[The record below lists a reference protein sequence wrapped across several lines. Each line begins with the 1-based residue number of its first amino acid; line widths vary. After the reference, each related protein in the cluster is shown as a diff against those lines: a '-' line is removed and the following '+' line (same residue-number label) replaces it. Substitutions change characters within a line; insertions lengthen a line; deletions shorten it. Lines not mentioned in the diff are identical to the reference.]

1 MVSLLVTASTVVLL
15 LVGILIQQYSNR
27 PRIPPN
33 AKLPPGPKGKP
44 IVGNLLDIPPKH
56 SWLKFKAWADEY
68 GPLYRISIFGR
79 NLVIVSTEKIANDL
93 LRERGNLYSSREQLP
108 MAARLMSQNLRP
120 LFLPYGDLWRRGR
133 KVMHNMTMHASATS
147 YQPVQIYES
156 ERLLCDLLRTPDK
169 YEQLFE
175 RYAAAVVMRLCY
187 GKTVDTGDEA
197 YVRDIL
203 QIVHTVERVASPGAY
218 LVDTFPA
225 LLWLPAWLAP
235 FKREAARLH
244 AFEIKVFRGL
254 LLEVRDQMQ
263 AGKGPR
269 CFSRTFLE
277 RQAEFGL
284 SDDEGAYVIGTL
296 FEAGAG
302 TTAAAMMSFVLCMC
316 HHPEWQTKIQQEVD
330 AVVGGDDGRVP
341 DFRDIP
347 QLPTCRAVIKE
358 VLRWRPVT
366 AGGVPH
372 ELIKDDVYDG
382 YFLPA
387 GTNVHANQWA
397 IHRDPD
403 LYPDPET
410 FNPARW
416 LSPAFPTTYREPLTK
431 FPNLQNYS
439 CFGFGRRICP
449 GMNIAE
455 NSLHLLVARIAWAA
469 HITPRAG
476 QPPPPLYDYTAGFNV
491 QPRPFA
497 FDLKPRSPQR
507 AARVEQ
513 VWEAGRRRD
522 PLDEVYTL

>member
-1 MVSLLVTASTVVLL
+1 MASLLFAAGTIVLL
-15 LVGILIQQYSNR
+15 LVGVFIQQYSNR
-27 PRIPPN
+27 WKIPPN

-44 IVGNLLDIPPKH
+44 FVGNLLDIPPQH
-56 SWLKFKAWADEY
+56 SWLKFKAWADQY
-68 GPLYRISIFGR
+68 GPIYRISIFGR
-79 NLVIVSTEKIANDL
+79 NLVMVSTEKIANDL

-108 MAARLMSQNLRP
+108 MAARLMSRNLRP
-120 LFLPYGDLWRRGR
+120 LFLPYGELWRRGR

-156 ERLLCDLLRTPDK
+156 ERLLYDLLRTPEK

-187 GKTVDTGDEA
+187 GKTVDTGDEE

-218 LVDTFPA
+218 LVDTFPV
-225 LLWLPAWLAP
+225 LMYLPTWLAP

-244 AFEIKVFRGL
+244 EFEIKTFRGL
-254 LLEVRDQMQ
+254 LLEVREQMK
-263 AGKGPR
+263 ADKGPR

-316 HHPEWQTKIQQEVD
+316 HHPEWQTKMQHEVD
-330 AVVGGDDGRVP
+330 QVVGDRRCP
-341 DFRDIP
+341 DYSDIP
-347 QLPTCRAVIKE
+347 SLPTCRAVIKE

-372 ELIKDDVYDG
+372 ELVKDDVYNG

-397 IHRDPD
+397 IHRDPE
-403 LYPDPET
+403 LYPSPES

-416 LSPAFPTTYREPLTK
+416 LDASFPTFREPLSK

-469 HITPRAG
+469 HISKRPDVDV
-476 QPPPPLYDYTAGFNV
+476 PLYDYTAGFNV
-491 QPRPFA
+491 QPRPFV
-497 FDLKPRSPQR
+497 FDLKPRSGER
-507 AARVEQ
+507 MAIVDK
-513 VWEAGRRRD
+513 VWEEGRRRD
-522 PLDEVYTL
+522 PLDEVHTL